1 MEGASSGLT
10 AHDLAQAGQVDQL
23 DMALADLN
31 EARFG
36 KAREQ
41 AADGFELETQI
52 AAQLFA
58 AHAQHKLC

>member
-36 KAREQ
+36 KAVEPDVNMIRQ
-41 AADGFELETQI
+41 SASIFCSVVFI
-52 AAQLFA
+52 FWFI
-58 AHAQHKLC
+58 C

>member
-1 MEGASSGLT
+1 MT
-10 AHDLAQAGQVDQL
+10 WRRPAGQVDQL